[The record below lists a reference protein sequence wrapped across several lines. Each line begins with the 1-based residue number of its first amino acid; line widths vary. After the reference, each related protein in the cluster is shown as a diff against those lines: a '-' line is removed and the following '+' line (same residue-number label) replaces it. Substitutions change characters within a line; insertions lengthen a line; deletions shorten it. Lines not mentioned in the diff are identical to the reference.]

1 MTSVLPLS
9 IDEVLTTTRAVRRRL
24 DYDRPV
30 DPALI
35 RECLALAQQAPSAS
49 DSQPFHFVVMTDPQQ
64 KAKMAD
70 LVRRGTEVYKTLPGG
85 LFHLTYADDPN
96 REAAR
101 LRIVDSLAP
110 MLDRLEDVPAWVFCC
125 VEGSFD
131 GAPMPLYA
139 GVLMGSVVPAAW
151 SYMLAARSR
160 GLGTCW
166 MNLHQL
172 VGPEAD
178 ELIRLPSGYLQV
190 CAIATGH
197 TIGTD
202 FKPAYRRPLDEIVH
216 ADRW

>member
-1 MTSVLPLS
+1 MSSVLPLS

-35 RECLALAQQAPSAS
+35 RECLELAQQAPSAS
-49 DSQPFHFVVMTDPQQ
+49 DTQPFHFVVMTDPERR
-64 KAKMAD
+64 KAMAD
-70 LVRRGTEVYKTLPGG
+70 LVRRGTEIYKTVPNG
-85 LFHLTYADDPN
+85 LFHLHYPDDAQ

-101 LRIVDSLAP
+101 LRILKSLEP
-110 MLDRLEDVPAWVFCC
+110 MMERLDDVPAWVFCC
-125 VEGSFD
+125 VEGSLE
-131 GAPMPLYA
+131 GAPLPLYA

-151 SYMLAARSR
+151 SFMLAARSR

-166 MNLHQL
+166 MNLHQM

-178 ELIRLPSGYLQV
+178 ELIGLPPGYIQV

-197 TIGTD
+197 TIGTE
-202 FKPAYRRPLDEIVH
+202 FKRAYRRPLEEIVH
-216 ADRW
+216 TDTW